1 MSGDPL
7 PPEIQKFIVR
17 HIASVEELEILLLLF
32 KERDPPCT
40 AESAYQVIKSSRQS
54 VQLGLDKFL
63 EAGFVES
70 VPGDPPGYTFKATES
85 ESLIHELNRC
95 YQEKPVRV
103 IGAIYQRTRDFA
115 RDFADAF
122 KFKRDQ

>member
-1 MSGDPL
+1 MSGEPL
-7 PPEIQKFIVR
+7 PPEVQKFIVR

-32 KERDPPCT
+32 NERETPCT

-63 EAGFVES
+63 AEGFVES
-70 VPGDPPGYTFKATES
+70 VTGDPPGYTFRDAGS
-85 ESLIHELNRC
+85 ESLIRELDRS
-95 YQEKPVRV
+95 YREKPVRV
-103 IGAIYQRTRDFA
+103 IEAIYQRTRDSA

-122 KFKRDQ
+122 KFKRDL